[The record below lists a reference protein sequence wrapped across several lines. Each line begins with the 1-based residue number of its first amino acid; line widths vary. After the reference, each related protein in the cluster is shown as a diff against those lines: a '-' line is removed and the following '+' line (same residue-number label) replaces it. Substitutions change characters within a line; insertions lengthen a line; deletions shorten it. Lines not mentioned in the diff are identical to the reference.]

1 MSGSICKH
9 YFARLAADVWRLWK
23 EYQYD
28 EAAFSDVALRMLT
41 EEPPSDQISFLDVAK
56 FGLFTNP
63 LPFQTD
69 IESIFGQPPLTVHWQ
84 PEFRIEVLFWTS
96 TVIGIHQ
103 HAFSGAF
110 HLLTGSSLH
119 TLWDFKCEER
129 VSSQLLFGQLELK
142 KAELLRVGDT
152 AAIVAGN
159 RFIHSTYHLDQP
171 TITVVI
177 RTNSEKNHL
186 PQYSYL
192 EPFMA
197 YDPIHGNVGVR
208 RRLQLLDMLNS
219 TKRDKELL
227 DAFKCLLDDVNHYYA
242 FLYLQKAYNL
252 IGDETKRNQLLS
264 WFGSKHGR
272 LAESFRLVLD
282 TQAERD
288 NIRRVAEKIGQ
299 GELRFFTG
307 LLRNI
312 PKSGEVLKI
321 IRDRF
326 PQEDPLAM
334 ITKWTADLSQYDLSD
349 LGLSAPSLTQP
360 IRELLGGY
368 EPSTSAQAGVNR
380 DEDNGLCLKSQDT
393 YLDKVST
400 VTR

>member
-1 MSGSICKH
+1 MSGSICTH
-9 YFARLAADVWRLWK
+9 YFARLAADVWKLWK

-41 EEPPSDQISFLDVAK
+41 EDPPADQVSFLDVAK

-119 TLWDFKCEER
+119 TVWDFKCEER
-129 VSSQLLFGQLELK
+129 VSSQLLLGALDLK
-142 KAELLRVGDT
+142 KAELLGVGDT
-152 AAIVAGN
+152 TAIIAGN
-159 RFIHSTYHLDQP
+159 RFIHATYHLDRP

-192 EPFMA
+192 EPFIA
-197 YDPIHGNVGVR
+197 YDPIHGNAGVR
-208 RRLQLLDMLNS
+208 RRLQLLDMLSS
-219 TKRDKELL
+219 TGRDEELL
-227 DAFKCLLDDVNHYYA
+227 DAIKCLLDDVNHHYA
-242 FLYLQKAYNL
+242 FIYLMEAYKL
-252 IGDETKRNQLLS
+252 IGDETKRNLLLS
-264 WFGSKHGR
+264 WAGSKHGS

-282 TQAERD
+282 TQEQRD
-288 NIRRVAEKIGQ
+288 DIRRIAEKIGH

-312 PKSGEVLKI
+312 PKSGEILKI
-321 IRDRF
+321 IRERF
-326 PQEDPLAM
+326 PHEDPLTM
-334 ITKWTADLSQYDLSD
+334 IDKWTADLSRYDLSD
-349 LGLSAPSLTQP
+349 LGLSAPSLMQP
-360 IRELLGGY
+360 IRELLDECG
-368 EPSTSAQAGVNR
+368 PSTNPQAGVNR
-380 DEDNGLCLKSQDT
+380 DEDNALVSKSPAVEHAAV
-393 YLDKVST
+393 VS
-400 VTR
+400 

>member
-23 EYQYD
+23 DYQYD

-41 EEPPSDQISFLDVAK
+41 EAPPAGQVSFLEVAK

-63 LPFQTD
+63 LPFQAD
-69 IESIFGQPPLTVHWQ
+69 IESAFGQPPLTVHWQ

-119 TLWDFKCEER
+119 TVWDFKCEER
-129 VSSQLLFGQLELK
+129 LSSQLLLGALDLK
-142 KAELLRVGDT
+142 KAELLGVGDT
-152 AAIVAGN
+152 RAIVAGN
-159 RFIHSTYHLDQP
+159 HFIHCTYHLDQP

-192 EPFMA
+192 EPFLA
-197 YDPIHGNVGVR
+197 YDPVHGNAGVR
-208 RRLQLLDMLNS
+208 RRLQLLEMLNS
-219 TKRDKELL
+219 TRRDNELL
-227 DAFKCLLDDVNHYYA
+227 DAIKCLLEDVNHYYA
-242 FLYLQKAYNL
+242 FLYLKEAYRF
-252 IGDETKRNQLLS
+252 IADETKRNMLVS
-264 WFGSKHGR
+264 WAGTKHGR

-282 TQAERD
+282 TQEQRD
-288 NIRRVAEKIGQ
+288 SMRRVAEKIGQ
-299 GELRFFTG
+299 GELRLFTG

-312 PKSGEVLKI
+312 PKSDEILKI
-321 IRDRF
+321 IRERF
-326 PQEDPLAM
+326 PQEDPLTM
-334 ITKWTADLSQYDLSD
+334 IDKWTAELSQHDLSG
-349 LGLSAPSLTQP
+349 LGLSASSLAQP
-360 IRELLGGY
+360 IRELLD
-368 EPSTSAQAGVNR
+368 ECESAAV
-380 DEDNGLCLKSQDT
+380 
-393 YLDKVST
+393 VS
-400 VTR
+400 

>member
-9 YFARLAADVWRLWK
+9 YFGRLASSVWRLWK

-41 EEPPSDQISFLDVAK
+41 EEPPADQISFIDVAK

-69 IESIFGQPPLTVHWQ
+69 IESVFGQPPLTVHWQ

-96 TVIGIHQ
+96 SVIGIHQ

-119 TLWDFKCEER
+119 TVWDFKCEER
-129 VSSQLLFGQLELK
+129 VSSQLLLGSVDLK

-152 AAIVAGN
+152 TAIVPGN
-159 RFIHSTYHLDQP
+159 RFIHATYHLDQP

-192 EPFMA
+192 EPFIA
-197 YDPIHGNVGVR
+197 FDPVNKNAGVR
-208 RRLQLLDMLNS
+208 RRLQLLDMLSS
-219 TKRDKELL
+219 TRRDKELL
-227 DAFKCLLDDVNHYYA
+227 DAIKYLLDDVNHYYA
-242 FLYLQKAYNL
+242 FLYLQKAYKL
-252 IGDETKRNQLLS
+252 IADETKRNLLLS
-264 WFGSKHGR
+264 WAGNKHGR
-272 LAESFRLVLD
+272 LAECFRLVLD
-282 TQAERD
+282 TQEQRD
-288 NIRRVAEKIGQ
+288 KIRRIDEKIGQ

-312 PKSGEVLKI
+312 PKSGEILKI
-321 IRDRF
+321 IRERF
-326 PQEDPLAM
+326 PQEDPLTM
-334 ITKWTADLSQYDLSD
+334 IDKWTADLSRCDLPD
-349 LGLSAPSLTQP
+349 LGLSASSLTQP
-360 IRELLGGY
+360 IRELLDDV
-368 EPSTSAQAGVNR
+368 EHAAV
-380 DEDNGLCLKSQDT
+380 
-393 YLDKVST
+393 VS
-400 VTR
+400 

>member
-9 YFARLAADVWRLWK
+9 YFGRLAADVWRLWK

-41 EEPPSDQISFLDVAK
+41 EEPPADQVSFLDVAK

-69 IESIFGQPPLTVHWQ
+69 IESVFGQPPLTVHWQ

-96 TVIGIHQ
+96 SVIGIHQ

-110 HLLTGSSLH
+110 HLLTGSTLH
-119 TLWDFKCEER
+119 TVWDFKCEER
-129 VSSQLLFGQLELK
+129 VSPQLMLGAVDLK

-152 AAIVAGN
+152 TAIVAGN
-159 RFIHSTYHLDQP
+159 RFIHATYHLDQP

-192 EPFMA
+192 EPFIA
-197 YDPIHGNVGVR
+197 YDPVNGNAGVR
-208 RRLQLLDMLNS
+208 RRLQLLEMLSS
-219 TKRDKELL
+219 TRRDKELL
-227 DAFKCLLDDVNHYYA
+227 DAIKYLLDDVNHYYA
-242 FLYLQKAYNL
+242 FLYLREAYKL

-264 WFGSKHGR
+264 WASSKHGR
-272 LAESFRLVLD
+272 LAECFRLVLD
-282 TQAERD
+282 TQEQRD
-288 NIRRVAEKIGQ
+288 KIRQIDEKIGQ
-299 GELRFFTG
+299 GELQFFTA
-307 LLRNI
+307 LLRNV
-312 PKSGEVLKI
+312 PKSGEIIKI
-321 IRDRF
+321 IRKRF
-326 PQEDPLAM
+326 PQEDPLTVIAR
-334 ITKWTADLSQYDLSD
+334 WTADLSRYDLSD

-360 IRELLGGY
+360 IRELLGEC
-368 EPSTSAQAGVNR
+368 EPSTSPQAGVNR
-380 DEDNGLCLKSQDT
+380 DEDNAPVSKSP
-393 YLDKVST
+393 VVEHAAVAS
-400 VTR
+400 

>member
-9 YFARLAADVWRLWK
+9 YFARLAAGVWRLWK

-41 EEPPSDQISFLDVAK
+41 EEPPADQVSFLDVAK

-63 LPFQTD
+63 LPFQKD
-69 IESIFGQPPLTVHWQ
+69 IESVFGQPPLTVHWQ

-96 TVIGIHQ
+96 KVIGIHQ

-119 TLWDFKCEER
+119 TVWDFKCEER
-129 VSSQLLFGQLELK
+129 VSSQLLLGALDLK
-142 KAELLRVGDT
+142 KAELLGVGDT
-152 AAIVAGN
+152 TAIIAGN
-159 RFIHSTYHLDQP
+159 RFIHATHHLDRP

-192 EPFMA
+192 EPFIA
-197 YDPIHGNVGVR
+197 YDAVHGNAGVR
-208 RRLQLLDMLNS
+208 RRLQLLQMLSS
-219 TKRDKELL
+219 TGRDKELL
-227 DAFKCLLDDVNHYYA
+227 DAIKCLLDDVNHHYA
-242 FLYLQKAYNL
+242 FLYLLEAYKL
-252 IGDETKRNQLLS
+252 IEDETNRNLLLS
-264 WFGSKHGR
+264 WAGSKHGR

-282 TQAERD
+282 TQKQRD
-288 NIRRVAEKIGQ
+288 KIRKIAEKIGE
-299 GELRFFTG
+299 GELQFFTA

-312 PKSGEVLKI
+312 PKSGEILKI

-334 ITKWTADLSQYDLSD
+334 IAKWTADLSRYDLSD
-349 LGLSAPSLTQP
+349 VGLTAPLLAPP
-360 IRELLGGY
+360 IRELLDGC
-368 EPSTSAQAGVNR
+368 EPSTSPQAGVNR
-380 DEDNGLCLKSQDT
+380 DEDNAPVSKSPAAEHAAV
-393 YLDKVST
+393 VS
-400 VTR
+400 